1 MSSITS
7 DILRGH
13 TETIILKNLLTRDS
27 YGYEINRSIQEQTN
41 NEFELKDA
49 TLYSAFQ
56 RLEKSGYIES
66 YWGDENIGARR
77 KYYRITT
84 EGKIYYEISKQA
96 WEKAKQLIDSLI

>member
-13 TETIILKNLLTRDS
+13 TETIILKNLLVRDS
-27 YGYEINRSIQEQTN
+27 YGYEINKSIQEKTN

-56 RLEKSGYIES
+56 RLEKAGYIES
-66 YWGDENIGARR
+66 YWGDENVGARR

-84 EGKIYYEISKQA
+84 EGKIYYELSKKA

>member
-13 TETIILKNLLTRDS
+13 TETIILKNLLSKDS
-27 YGYEINRSIQEQTN
+27 YGYEINKSIQEQTN

>member
-27 YGYEINRSIQEQTN
+27 YGYEINKSIQEQTN

-56 RLEKSGYIES
+56 RLEKSGFIES
-66 YWGDENIGARR
+66 YWGDENVGARR

-84 EGKIYYEISKQA
+84 EGKIYYELSKQA